1 MLVQQSQQRLW
12 PGGAASLLVSIA
24 ALALL
29 VVLVIGGLSG
39 LRKRTAGSSV
49 AVAALADGRPVNLLE
64 ADSPRARS
72 LGSKAVPVVLPD
84 QSRAK
89 LLVDRDGLPRALVFE
104 SSNVLAG
111 ARERAL
117 QAGAVIADDD
127 SLVMQAITKEGQAL
141 HFVVKPNG
149 EAYVSAPQAP

>member
-12 PGGAASLLVSIA
+12 PGGAASLLVSITV
-24 ALALL
+24 LALL
-29 VVLVIGGLSG
+29 VLVIGGLSG
-39 LRKRTAGSSV
+39 LRQQTAGSSV
-49 AVAALADGRPVNLLE
+49 AIAALAEGQPVSLLE

-84 QSRAK
+84 QSQAE

-127 SLVMQAITKEGQAL
+127 SLVMQAITKEGQVL

-149 EAYVSAPQAP
+149 DAFVSAPQAR